1 MAEAWAKWRALAS
14 GENGE
19 MRDPVSTQPAH
30 LLVVEDDDTIRE
42 TVSEALELEG
52 YRVTAATNGRSALDL
67 LQRQRFELVLL
78 DLMLPGLHG
87 LELFRLLH
95 PALVVSETSNHSK
108 EQKPA
113 ILSRCLQM
121 AIESE
126 TYE

>member
-1 MAEAWAKWRALAS
+1 MGGVPWICC
-14 GENGE
+14 N
-19 MRDPVSTQPAH
+19 D
-30 LLVVEDDDTIRE
+30 
-42 TVSEALELEG
+42 
-52 YRVTAATNGRSALDL
+52 SALSWSC
-67 LQRQRFELVLL
+67 L